1 MGDTATTVVL
11 ENLAGTGT
19 TERMGSQVVV
29 EAFASAIFLPVI
41 RLPTSFS
48 RVVATA
54 GKVGVAVMAA
64 TGVRVATAG
73 MAGMVPVVTV
83 SMDVLAMGA
92 MAGMPGLE
100 VTVVMAGEA
109 VKGEE
114 VAMVVTW
121 R

>member
-11 ENLAGTGT
+11 ENMASQGP
-19 TERMGSQVVV
+19 TEGMGSQVIMHPL
-29 EAFASAIFLPVI
+29 ARAIFLPVI
-41 RLPTSFS
+41 RLTTSFL

-54 GKVGVAVMAA
+54 GTVGVAVMAA
-64 TGVRVATAG
+64 TGVRVATAERVG
-73 MAGMVPVVTV
+73 MALVVTV

-100 VTVVMAGEA
+100 VTVVMEGEA
-109 VKGEE
+109 VKGQE

>member
-1 MGDTATTVVL
+1 MGGPATTVIL
-11 ENLAGTGT
+11 ENMASQET
-19 TERMGSQVVV
+19 TEGMGTQVVV

-41 RLPTSFS
+41 RLTTSFL

-73 MAGMVPVVTV
+73 MAGMAPVVTV

-92 MAGMPGLE
+92 MPGMPGLE
-100 VTVVMAGEA
+100 VTVVMAEEA